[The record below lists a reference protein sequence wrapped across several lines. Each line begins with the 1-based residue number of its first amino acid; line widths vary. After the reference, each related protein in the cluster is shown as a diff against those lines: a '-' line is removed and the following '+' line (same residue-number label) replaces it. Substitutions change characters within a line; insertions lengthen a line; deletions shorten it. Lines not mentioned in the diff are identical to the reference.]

1 MNRLLIAGCC
11 LVLPFG
17 LSLLNPARC
26 LAQEP
31 TPWPPEAGKLRFH
44 MIGNGHID
52 PVWLW
57 QWSEGESV
65 VLSTFRSA
73 LDRMKENP
81 DVTFTASSAQFYE
94 WVAETDPQM
103 LQEIRRRVE
112 EGRWSIVG
120 GWWVEPDVNS
130 PSGESLAR
138 QGLYGQAT
146 FRRLF
151 GRMAHVG
158 YNPDSFGH
166 PATLPQIYKLQ
177 GMDAYVFM
185 RPQPHEKTL
194 PADVFWWEGPDGTRL
209 LAYRIP
215 ISYGDWEG
223 ELPGK
228 LLTMS
233 RFKEPTNDL
242 MAFYGVGDHGGGLTK
257 LSIQS
262 ILDIA
267 KQPGAPALLF
277 STPDRYFDEIRH
289 MTGLDLPVVQSDLEH
304 HAVGCYTAN
313 SEIKKN
319 NRTTETLLMTGEK
332 FATLGAAVADVPY
345 PKTEFASAWK
355 KALFQQ
361 FHDIMAGTAL
371 PEHYA
376 AARDADGYAMNV
388 ANQALYRAAEKI
400 AWEVPSTDLD
410 SDYLVVFNPHAWK
423 ATLDAEYD
431 LGWPPGAVGGDEKVV
446 IHTLLEDETGAP
458 VLHQWA
464 QASTV
469 IGRKK
474 LVFRAVV
481 PAFGYRQF
489 RVRSAPG
496 AVEQAATVRASERE
510 LENEHL
516 RVTFADD
523 GSIAIYDKAAG
534 RPVFL
539 PGKTGAPAPEA
550 APPLGGLE
558 RSSGSGAQG
567 ARAVVLD
574 DPSDTWSHNVS
585 EYSKEIGAF
594 GNAQFRV
601 LENGPVRARV
611 RVKSTYQQSSL
622 EVDWILYAG
631 RGNLEARVALD
642 WHEHLKMLKFSF
654 PVDVENPRPSYEI
667 PYGYIVREANGK
679 EDPGQRWIDLSGER
693 DGQVYGLS
701 LINNAKY
708 GYSVRGSD
716 MRISVVRGAVYA
728 QHDPHKL
735 DPQGVYVWQDQGRQE
750 FSMLLEPHTGTWQ
763 DAGVVRTAEEF
774 TAPVPII
781 YQGIHPGQRPLTASF
796 LAVDAPNVVV
806 SVVKKSEEGDDLI
819 VRCYETSGRPAEA
832 TLDLALVKRRWSGK
846 FRPFEIK
853 TLRVPLT
860 GGEIREVNLLEE

>member
-1 MNRLLIAGCC
+1 MNLESSPMNRLLLTGCC
-11 LVLPFG
+11 LVFFSG
-17 LSLLNPARC
+17 LLLTKFKMG

-73 LDRMKENP
+73 LDRIKENP

-103 LQEIRRRVE
+103 LEEIRRRVE
-112 EGRWSIVG
+112 EGRWGLVG
-120 GWWVEPDVNS
+120 GWWVEPDVNT

-138 QGLYGQAT
+138 QGLYSQAL

-185 RPQPHEKTL
+185 RPQAHEKTL

-215 ISYGDWEG
+215 ISYGDWDG
-223 ELPGK
+223 ELQGK

-233 RFKEPTNDL
+233 RLKEPTNDL
-242 MAFYGVGDHGGGLTK
+242 MAFYGVGDHGGGPTK

-262 ILDIA
+262 ILDMA
-267 KQPGAPALLF
+267 KQPGAPAMLF
-277 STPDRYFDEIRH
+277 STPDRYFAEIRQI
-289 MTGLDLPVVQSDLEH
+289 TGLNLPVVQSDLEH

-319 NRTTETLLMTGEK
+319 NRTAEILLMTGEK
-332 FATLGAAVADVPY
+332 FAALGAVVADLSY
-345 PKTEFASAWK
+345 PKGEFAAAWK
-355 KALFQQ
+355 KILFQQ

-371 PEHYA
+371 PEHYQV
-376 AARDADGYAMNV
+376 AREAHGYAMNV
-388 ANQALYRAAEKI
+388 ANQALYKAAEKI
-400 AWEVPSTDLD
+400 AWEIPSTNPD
-410 SDYLVVFNPHAWK
+410 SDYLVVFNPHAWN

-431 LGWPPGAVGGDEKVV
+431 LGWPPGAVGGDEKAA
-446 IHTLLEDETGAP
+446 IHTVLEDETGAAI
-458 VLHQWA
+458 LHQWG

-474 LVFRAVV
+474 LVFRAAV

-489 RVRSAPG
+489 RLRSAPG
-496 AVEQAATVRASERE
+496 AVEQATTVRASERE
-510 LENEHL
+510 MENEHL
-516 RVTFADD
+516 RVTLGDD

-534 RPVFL
+534 RPVFV
-539 PGKTGAPAPEA
+539 PGKA
-550 APPLGGLE
+550 
-558 RSSGSGAQG
+558 G

-574 DPSDTWSHNVS
+574 DPSDTWSHGVS

-601 LENGPVRARV
+601 LENGPLRVRVRAR
-611 RVKSTYQQSSL
+611 SSYAQSSL

-631 RGNLEARVALD
+631 SRNLEARVALD

-654 PVDVENPRPSYEI
+654 PVDVQDPRPTYEI

-693 DGQVYGLS
+693 DGKVYGLS

-708 GYSVRGSD
+708 GYSVRGND
-716 MRISVVRGAVYA
+716 MRVSVVRGAVYA

-750 FSMLLEPHTGTWQ
+750 FRMLLEPHTGTWQ
-763 DAGVVRTAEEF
+763 DVGVVRTAEEF

-796 LAVDAPNVVV
+796 LSVDAPNVVV
-806 SVVKKSEEGDDLI
+806 SVVKKAEEGDDLI

>member
-1 MNRLLIAGCC
+1 MNRLLVSACC
-11 LVLPFG
+11 LVFFSG
-17 LSLLNPARC
+17 LLLLEFKTG

-31 TPWPPEAGKLRFH
+31 TPWPPEATKLRFH
-44 MIGNGHID
+44 MIGNAHID

-57 QWSEGESV
+57 PWSEGEAV

-73 LDRMKENP
+73 LERMKENP
-81 DVTFTASSAQFYE
+81 DFTFTASSAQFYE

-103 LQEIRRRVE
+103 LQEIRQRVK

-120 GWWVEPDVNS
+120 GWWVEPDVNA

-138 QGLYGQAT
+138 QGLYSQAL
-146 FRRLF
+146 FRQLF
-151 GRMAHVG
+151 GRIARVG

-215 ISYGDWEG
+215 ISYGDWGE

-233 RFKEPTNDL
+233 RLKEPVNDL
-242 MAFYGVGDHGGGLTK
+242 MAFYGVGDHGGGPTQESL
-257 LSIQS
+257 QS
-262 ILDIA
+262 ILSMA
-267 KQPGAPALLF
+267 KQPNAPALLF
-277 STPDRYFDEIRH
+277 STPDRYFEEIRH
-289 MTGLDLPVVQSDLEH
+289 TAGLDLPVVQSDLEH

-319 NRTTETLLMTGEK
+319 NRTAEILLMTGEK
-332 FATLGAAVADVPY
+332 FAALGAVEAGLPY
-345 PKTEFASAWK
+345 PKSEFTAAWK
-355 KALFQQ
+355 KVLFQQ
-361 FHDIMAGTAL
+361 FHDIMSGTAL
-371 PEHYA
+371 PEHYPV
-376 AARDADGYAMNV
+376 ARDAHGYAVNV
-388 ANQALYRAAEKI
+388 ANHALYRAAEKL
-400 AWEVPSTDLD
+400 AWEIPTTDPD
-410 SDYLVVFNPHAWK
+410 SNYLVVFNPHAWS
-423 ATLDAEYD
+423 ATLSAEYD
-431 LGWPPGAVGGDEKVV
+431 LGWPPGAVGGDEKAVV
-446 IHTLLEDETGAP
+446 RTVLEDETGQP

-469 IGRKK
+469 IGRRK
-474 LVFRAVV
+474 LVFRAPV

-489 RVRSAPG
+489 RLRSTPG
-496 AVEQAATVRASERE
+496 TFEQTATVRASERE

-516 RVTFADD
+516 RVTLGDD
-523 GSIAIYDKAAG
+523 GSIAIYDKSAG
-534 RPVFL
+534 RFVFL
-539 PGKTGAPAPEA
+539 PGKT
-550 APPLGGLE
+550 
-558 RSSGSGAQG
+558 G

-574 DPSDTWSHNVS
+574 DPSDTWSHGVS

-594 GNAQFRV
+594 GDAQFRV
-601 LENGPVRARV
+601 LENGPLRARV
-611 RVKSTYQQSSL
+611 RARSTYAQSSL

-631 RGNLEARVALD
+631 SRNLEARVALD

-654 PVDVENPRPSYEI
+654 PVDVENPRPTYEI

-693 DGQVYGLS
+693 DGKVYGLS

-708 GYSVRGSD
+708 GYSVGGND

-750 FSMLLEPHTGTWQ
+750 FRMVLVPHWGSWQ
-763 DAGVVRTAEEF
+763 DAAVVRTAEEF

-796 LAVDAPNVVV
+796 LSVDAPNVVV
-806 SVVKKSEEGDDLI
+806 SVVKKAEEGDDLI

-832 TLDLALVKRRWSGK
+832 TIDLALVKRRWSGK
-846 FRPFEIK
+846 LRPFEIK
-853 TLRVPLT
+853 TLRVPVT
-860 GGEIREVNLLEE
+860 GGEVREVNLLEE

>member
-1 MNRLLIAGCC
+1 MNRFLVCGCC
-11 LVLPFG
+11 LVFLSSFLPSKFNTG
-17 LSLLNPARC
+17 
-26 LAQEP
+26 LAQEL
-31 TPWPPEAGKLRFH
+31 TWPPEAGRLRFH
-44 MIGNGHID
+44 MIGNAHID

-73 LDRMKENP
+73 LDRMKESA
-81 DVTFTASSAQFYE
+81 DFTFTASSAQFYE

-103 LQEIRRRVE
+103 LEEIRQRVK

-120 GWWVEPDVNS
+120 GWWVEPDVNA
-130 PSGESLAR
+130 PAGESLAR
-138 QGLYGQAT
+138 QGLYGQAL

-151 GRMAHVG
+151 GRIAHVG

-209 LAYRIP
+209 LAFRIP

-233 RFKEPTNDL
+233 RLKEPTNDL
-242 MAFYGVGDHGGGLTK
+242 MAFYGVGDHGGGPTQV
-257 LSIQS
+257 STQS
-262 ILDIA
+262 ILNIA
-267 KQPGAPALLF
+267 KQPGAPTLLF
-277 STPDRYFDEIRH
+277 STPDRYFDEIQH

-319 NRTTETLLMTGEK
+319 NRTAETLLMTGEK
-332 FATLGAAVADVPY
+332 FAALGAVAANVPY
-345 PKTEFASAWK
+345 PKSEFTAAWK
-355 KALFQQ
+355 KVLFQQ

-371 PEHYA
+371 PEHYPV
-376 AARDADGYAMNV
+376 ARDAHGYAMNV

-400 AWEVPSTDLD
+400 AWEVPSVDPD
-410 SDYLVVFNPHAWK
+410 SNYLVLFNPHAWN
-423 ATLDAEYD
+423 ATLAAEYD
-431 LGWPPGAVGGDEKVV
+431 LGWPPGAVGGDEKAVV
-446 IHTLLEDETGAP
+446 HTVLEDETGAP

-474 LVFRAVV
+474 LVFRAGV

-489 RVRSAPG
+489 RLRSAPAPEAAPLGAAKRSAGSGAQGAPG
-496 AVEQAATVRASERE
+496 AVEQTTTVRASERE

-516 RVTFADD
+516 RVAFADD
-523 GSIAIYDKAAG
+523 GSVTIYDKAAG

-539 PGKTGAPAPEA
+539 PGNT
-550 APPLGGLE
+550 
-558 RSSGSGAQG
+558 G

-594 GNAQFRV
+594 GAAEFRV
-601 LENGPVRARV
+601 LENGPLRARV
-611 RVKSTYQQSSL
+611 RARSNYGQSSL

-631 RGNLEARVALD
+631 SQNLEARVALD

-654 PVDVENPRPSYEI
+654 PVDIENPRPTYEI

-693 DGQVYGLS
+693 DGHVYGLS

-708 GYSVRGSD
+708 GYSVRGND

-750 FSMLLEPHTGTWQ
+750 FRMLLEPHTGTWQ

-781 YQGIHPGQRPLTASF
+781 YQGIHPGHRPLTASF

-806 SVVKKSEEGDDLI
+806 SVVKKAEEGDDLI
-819 VRCYETSGRPAEA
+819 VRCYETDGRPAA
-832 TLDLALVKRRWSGK
+832 TALDLALVKRRWSGK